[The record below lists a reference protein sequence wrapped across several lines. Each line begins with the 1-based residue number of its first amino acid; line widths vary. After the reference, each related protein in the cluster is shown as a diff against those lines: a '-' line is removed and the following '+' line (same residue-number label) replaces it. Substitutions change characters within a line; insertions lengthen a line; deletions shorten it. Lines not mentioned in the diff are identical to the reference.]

1 MGWGSDVS
9 RRYLSV
15 TQSEV
20 GQRKHAET
28 REWGWLCVQQ
38 QRSLR
43 LTGGWRRGVQTRL
56 WPEVTRG
63 GELMSRISEASPL
76 SFLSWMMFM

>member
-1 MGWGSDVS
+1 MGLVV
-9 RRYLSV
+9 RATAALF
-15 TQSEV
+15 E
-20 GQRKHAET
+20 AN
-28 REWGWLCVQQ
+28 
-38 QRSLR
+38 
-43 LTGGWRRGVQTRL
+43 GGWRRGVQTRL